1 MSQFIFWY
9 IFLDKLLIIY
19 ILVCIF
25 IVIPYYYIPYSLFK
39 QTKKKKKKEN
49 LTKSETRQYLSNMY
63 GHISKRKYD
72 IFNSC
77 QLV

>member
-39 QTKKKKKKEN
+39 QTKKK
-49 LTKSETRQYLSNMY
+49 R
-63 GHISKRKYD
+63 KRK
-72 IFNSC
+72 I
-77 QLV
+77 

>member
-39 QTKKKKKKEN
+39 QTKKKEKGKFDKIRNQTVFIKHVWAYIKKK
-49 LTKSETRQYLSNMY
+49 
-63 GHISKRKYD
+63 I
-72 IFNSC
+72 
-77 QLV
+77 

>member
-39 QTKKKKKKEN
+39 QTKKKRKRKIWQNKKPDSIYQTCMGIYQKEN
-49 LTKSETRQYLSNMY
+49 MIYLIAVN
-63 GHISKRKYD
+63 
-72 IFNSC
+72 
-77 QLV
+77 